1 MRAMSLVALPCMF
14 LLSEL
19 VHAAPDIV
27 VHVQTEREMYE
38 ECSAFSQAGMRD
50 CLATKA
56 KSSRKALQ
64 QAEANA
70 AKTLSQWDED
80 SKYANQAKAKLAESN
95 RAFSKYRETQC
106 RFSASLSGGGAGN
119 AHEIGRLACEAEL
132 NHRRAEQLRNAVS
145 HLPLK

>member
-1 MRAMSLVALPCMF
+1 MNLAALSFMF
-14 LLSEL
+14 LASGW
-19 VHAAPDIV
+19 VHAAPDGATQI
-27 VHVQTEREMYE
+27 QSEREMYE
-38 ECSAFSQAGMRD
+38 ECSAFSQAGMRE
-50 CLATKA
+50 CLAEKA
-56 KSSRKALQ
+56 KGSLEALQ

-132 NHRRAEQLRNAVS
+132 NHRRAAQLRDTVAK
-145 HLPLK
+145 LPLK